1 MLSKHQA
8 FLNSDYILLIVW
20 VSISEGFEDACF
32 NKALLV
38 QSFLVAEDLEG
49 GEFLPLVVPS
59 FENLSKRPLAD
70 PLVDL
75 EAIGD
80 VVMDVTD
87 VLTLVVVKT
96 TVFRSIR
103 RG

>member
-1 MLSKHQA
+1 VLSKHQA

-20 VSISEGFEDACF
+20 VSISEGLEDACF

-87 VLTLVVVKT
+87 VLTLVVVKS